1 MIQELTGVSRKT
13 LNVFALALGVYGVK
27 SEGRFAATAQA
38 GDDDQAIA
46 RNLKREVLEIVFARA
61 ADADEFPAHGYEF
74 WLKAKWSNYGKTGK
88 KQRVKDSCTA
98 LT

>member
-1 MIQELTGVSRKT
+1 
-13 LNVFALALGVYGVK
+13 
-27 SEGRFAATAQA
+27 
-38 GDDDQAIA
+38 
-46 RNLKREVLEIVFARA
+46 VFARA